1 MTKVQSLSEGGREL
15 ECGDLVH
22 ALKEC
27 LAAMESMRT
36 QIEQMRGLFDDADGA
51 IAGACRDH
59 EAADSFARSVL
70 EAEGSGYGKSCMDR
84 LYIATAALRDLHV
97 GFPHDE
103 IAAVHG
109 TGLRKLVRELVNFL
123 RENGIDDEGALD
135 CEVMDEIEP
144 KQAENTV
151 AETPDALSPVRKGHT
166 K

>member
-1 MTKVQSLSEGGREL
+1 MTKVQSLSEGGREP
-15 ECGDLVH
+15 ECGDLVN

-36 QIEQMRGLFDDADGA
+36 QIEQMRGLFADADGA

-59 EAADSFARSVL
+59 EAADAFARSVL
-70 EAEGSGYGKSCMDR
+70 VSEGGGHGKSCMDR
-84 LYIATAALRDLHV
+84 LYIATVALRDLQV

-109 TGLRKLVRELVNFL
+109 TGLSNLVRELVDYL

-135 CEVMDEIEP
+135 CDVMDEIEP
-144 KQAENTV
+144 KQAEHIV
-151 AETPDALSPVRKGHT
+151 AETPDALLQACTEHT
-166 K
+166 R

>member
-84 LYIATAALRDLHV
+84 LYIATAALRDLQV

-103 IAAVHG
+103 IDAVHG
-109 TGLRKLVRELVNFL
+109 TGLSNLIRELVNYL

-135 CEVMDEIEP
+135 CDAMEGIEP
-144 KQAENTV
+144 KQAESTV
-151 AETPDALSPVRKGHT
+151 TETPDARSPVRKEHM

>member
-1 MTKVQSLSEGGREL
+1 MTKVQSLSEDGREP
-15 ECGDLVH
+15 EFGDLVH

-36 QIEQMRGLFDDADGA
+36 QIEQMKGLFDDADGA

-59 EAADSFARSVL
+59 EAADSFAISVL
-70 EAEGSGYGKSCMDR
+70 EAEGGGHGKSCMDR
-84 LYIATAALRDLHV
+84 LYIATAALRDLYV

-103 IAAVHG
+103 IAALHG
-109 TGLRKLVRELVNFL
+109 TGLRNLVRELVNYL

-135 CEVMDEIEP
+135 CDAMEGIEP
-144 KQAENTV
+144 QQAENIV
-151 AETPDALSPVRKGHT
+151 AETSDALPPACKEHT